1 MSHQDTIADA
11 QAKLKKL
18 AASTMVQKEQREA
31 ELAQLK
37 AKVEQLEAD
46 RALAIEAGEDALALE
61 VSSLLTDLQEQVSQK
76 DGELAL
82 AEQTYQEVL
91 TDLKQLRKDAP
102 KLSADLAHAEA
113 MAPVR
118 SDPFDMSLENRAL
131 DNARRGIQEL
141 DAQVTLDRELNAEA
155 EQDRETQRKLR
166 ALEKEQ
172 ADAKARAQLAELK
185 AKFKKKKEAAGAS
198 AEAPADEPSDGPSED
213 QDAPKKRTL

>member
-185 AKFKKKKEAAGAS
+185 AKFKKKKEASAS
-198 AEAPADEPSDGPSED
+198 SDAQADEPADGPPED